1 MKAVVFHGIGD
12 IRLDTVDDP
21 VLRQPGDALVRI
33 TSSAICGTDLHMVRG
48 TMTGMQPGTIL
59 GHEAVGIVEE
69 VGRGVRNLM
78 RGDRVLVPSTIS
90 CGFCA
95 YCRSGYTAQ
104 CDTANP
110 NGPLAGTAF
119 YGGPKPTGPFDG
131 LQAQYARTPFAHA
144 SLIRLPD
151 DIDDDRAILM
161 SDIFPTGYFGAQ
173 LAEVKHGDTVAVFG
187 AGPVGQFAI
196 ASAKLMGAGRV
207 IAVDRLASRLEMA
220 RQQGAEI
227 IDFDRDDPVQ
237 TILEL
242 TGGIGVDRVIDAV
255 GVDALRASQGPA
267 AANQQGSERE
277 FDEELREIAPQ
288 RNEQNGNWKP
298 GSGPSQVL
306 RWAVKAV
313 AKAGTVAVI
322 GVYPEND
329 RFFPIGQAMNRNLSL
344 KMGNC
349 NHRSITPKLVELV
362 RSGSFDPIA
371 VLTQREPMINVIDA
385 YKAFDKREAGWMKVK
400 LEP

>member
-1 MKAVVFHGIGD
+1 
-12 IRLDTVDDP
+12 
-21 VLRQPGDALVRI
+21 
-33 TSSAICGTDLHMVRG
+33 
-48 TMTGMQPGTIL
+48 
-59 GHEAVGIVEE
+59 VGIVEE

>member
-306 RWAVKAV
+306 RWAVMAV

>member
-306 RWAVKAV
+306 RWAVKAA